1 MTVKHPNF
9 TGLCSSPTISTSMTM
24 AQDRV
29 TRKWEIFQGRNRFYC
44 GGRFMTAPKAGVF
57 LLTVFLIT
65 GTSTVFFIFDCKYL
79 AENVTIAIPII
90 GVFLFVFTM
99 SSLLRT
105 SLSDP
110 GIIPRATS
118 EEAAYVEKQIEV
130 TNSANSPTYRPP
142 PRTKEVLVKGQ
153 TIKLKY
159 CFTCKLFRPPR
170 ASHCSICDNCVDR
183 FDHHCPWVGNCV
195 GRRNYRF
202 FYMFIVSLAFL
213 AVFIFACAVAHL
225 ILITRDGKF
234 FEAVK
239 ESPASAVVAVI
250 CFFSVWS
257 ILGLAGFH
265 TYLTTSNQTTN
276 EDIKGSFTS
285 KRGQDSFNPYSQ
297 GNVCLNCFHIL
308 CGPIAP
314 SLIDRRGIVT
324 NSYRSELSQPI
335 TLEPNMPLGNYGL
348 KAQTG
353 PVHITTNTADL
364 SGIYRQATEST
375 GMYSPL
381 RRHIYLAQQII
392 PSKNCAN
399 PKIIPSRAPLVP
411 PYNMHQRPTMV
422 QGTNMIKNSNSMPQL
437 KGICLEDYYEYELS
451 QYYNP
456 YDSKIVV
463 YHKPHRQPP
472 PPNVDEDQF
481 SRPYTPQEKRY
492 NSSTFGYKEMETRRV
507 RDKPGKQQ
515 PRPRSSCVYE
525 NVHVTSEDIIDTYR
539 NVKPVRFDGKPHV
552 RIESCPYF
560 AIAES
565 NAGSVTHLVSSEHPL
580 AIAPALQR
588 LPEDFSSHYKSH
600 PSLDQSPVYNNILPG
615 NSHQLS
621 KSHSYGEN
629 INSIV
634 AGTCNSIERPA
645 NRKINMAEDLCLDQ
659 VVVRD
664 NHILDRIKYADLK
677 LDNDRTV
684 PDKENSLMSA
694 SRLRLLQDTTMI
706 ESALDLDSLEESSV
720 GANSQADLMKVMV

>member
-1 MTVKHPNF
+1 MTVKRPNL
-9 TGLCSSPTISTSMTM
+9 TDLCLTQAPGTNMTM
-24 AQDRV
+24 AQERI

-44 GGRFMTAPKAGVF
+44 SGRFMTAPNAGVF

-65 GTSTVFFIFDCKYL
+65 GTCTLFFIFDCKYL

-105 SLSDP
+105 SLTDP

-170 ASHCSICDNCVDR
+170 ASHCSICDNCVER

-225 ILITRDGKF
+225 ILITKEDRQFLD
-234 FEAVK
+234 AVK
-239 ESPASAVVAVI
+239 ESPASVIVAVI

-308 CGPIAP
+308 CGPVAP

-324 NSYRSELSQPI
+324 DSYRSEISQPV
-335 TLEPNMPLGNYGL
+335 TSEPSMPLTNYGL
-348 KAQTG
+348 KTQNG
-353 PVHITTNTADL
+353 PNHITMNSTEL
-364 SGIYRQATEST
+364 PGIYRQTTET
-375 GMYSPL
+375 
-381 RRHIYLAQQII
+381 
-392 PSKNCAN
+392 
-399 PKIIPSRAPLVP
+399 
-411 PYNMHQRPTMV
+411 T
-422 QGTNMIKNSNSMPQL
+422 
-437 KGICLEDYYEYELS
+437 
-451 QYYNP
+451 
-456 YDSKIVV
+456 
-463 YHKPHRQPP
+463 
-472 PPNVDEDQF
+472 
-481 SRPYTPQEKRY
+481 
-492 NSSTFGYKEMETRRV
+492 
-507 RDKPGKQQ
+507 
-515 PRPRSSCVYE
+515 
-525 NVHVTSEDIIDTYR
+525 
-539 NVKPVRFDGKPHV
+539 
-552 RIESCPYF
+552 
-560 AIAES
+560 ES
-565 NAGSVTHLVSSEHPL
+565 NAGSVTQLVSSEHPL
-580 AIAPALQR
+580 AIAPALHR
-588 LPEDFSSHYKSH
+588 LSEDSSSHYKSQ
-600 PSLDQSPVYNNILPG
+600 PSLNHSPVYNNIMPG
-615 NSHQLS
+615 SHTLS
-621 KSHSYGEN
+621 KSHSYAEN
-629 INSIV
+629 INLQVVETNVEATKPPQTLNI
-634 AGTCNSIERPA
+634 
-645 NRKINMAEDLCLDQ
+645 AEDLSLDP
-659 VVVRD
+659 VVLRE
-664 NHILDRIKYADLK
+664 NHIFSNVNERSKYTELK
-677 LDNDRTV
+677 LDNDMTV
-684 PDKENSLMSA
+684 LEKENSLMSA

-706 ESALDLDSLEESSV
+706 ESALDLDSLEDSSV
-720 GANSQADLMKVMV
+720 GTNSQAGLMKVMV

>member
-1 MTVKHPNF
+1 MTVKRPDF
-9 TGLCSSPTISTSMTM
+9 VDLCSCPSTNATMTM
-24 AQDRV
+24 AKERV
-29 TRKWEIFQGRNRFYC
+29 TRKWEIFQGRNKFYC
-44 GGRFMTAPKAGVF
+44 SGRFMTAPNAGVF
-57 LLTVFLIT
+57 LFTVFLIT
-65 GTSTVFFIFDCKYL
+65 GTSTLFFVFDCKYL

-213 AVFIFACAVAHL
+213 AVFIFACAIAHL
-225 ILITRDGKF
+225 ILITKEDRQFLD
-234 FEAVK
+234 AVR
-239 ESPASAVVAVI
+239 ESPASVIVAVI

-308 CGPIAP
+308 CGPVAP

-324 NSYRSELSQPI
+324 DSYRTEISHPITSELA
-335 TLEPNMPLGNYGL
+335 MPLANYAL
-348 KAQTG
+348 KTQAMQNHNLTS
-353 PVHITTNTADL
+353 TTTAEL
-364 SGIYRQATEST
+364 PGIYRQTTET
-375 GMYSPL
+375 
-381 RRHIYLAQQII
+381 
-392 PSKNCAN
+392 
-399 PKIIPSRAPLVP
+399 
-411 PYNMHQRPTMV
+411 T
-422 QGTNMIKNSNSMPQL
+422 
-437 KGICLEDYYEYELS
+437 
-451 QYYNP
+451 
-456 YDSKIVV
+456 
-463 YHKPHRQPP
+463 
-472 PPNVDEDQF
+472 
-481 SRPYTPQEKRY
+481 
-492 NSSTFGYKEMETRRV
+492 
-507 RDKPGKQQ
+507 
-515 PRPRSSCVYE
+515 
-525 NVHVTSEDIIDTYR
+525 
-539 NVKPVRFDGKPHV
+539 
-552 RIESCPYF
+552 
-560 AIAES
+560 ES
-565 NAGSVTHLVSSEHPL
+565 NAGSVTHLVSSEHP
-580 AIAPALQR
+580 PALQR
-588 LPEDFSSHYKSH
+588 LSEDSVQYKSQPTLNH
-600 PSLDQSPVYNNILPG
+600 SPVYNNLIPL
-615 NSHQLS
+615 NHTLS
-621 KSHSYGEN
+621 KSHSYAEH
-629 INSIV
+629 INKVVEKPLEKDISRV
-634 AGTCNSIERPA
+634 
-645 NRKINMAEDLCLDQ
+645 NMVEDLCLDPI
-659 VVVRD
+659 VLRES
-664 NHILDRIKYADLK
+664 HILSNGGDKLK
-677 LDNDRTV
+677 LDNDLTV
-684 PDKENSLMSA
+684 SEKDNSLMSA

-706 ESALDLDSLEESSV
+706 ESALDLDSLEDSSV
-720 GANSQADLMKVMV
+720 GANSQAGLMKIMV